1 MHCFTNVDYFSTYER
16 WCNIM
21 MKDFEFRVLNTIKE
35 TEKDIIVE
43 KKQVLKLGNI
53 AISAVNECLFEIYDF
68 RTGLKVATLS
78 VHKNFG
84 GVDSFIEFFENF
96 EIFTKDIVNERD
108 FLLKK
113 FVGIKMQHFPCVPC
127 GSFAHFQ
134 IQEFEQFLLENQP

>member
-1 MHCFTNVDYFSTYER
+1 MRE
-16 WCNIM
+16 
-21 MKDFEFRVLNTIKE
+21 DFNFCALNTIRE

-43 KKQVLKLGNI
+43 KKQVLKIGNV

-96 EIFTKDIVNERD
+96 EIFVKDIVNVRD

-113 FVGIKMQHFPCVPC
+113 FVGIKMQHLSY
-127 GSFAHFQ
+127 GSCAHFQ
-134 IQEFEQFLLENQP
+134 INEFEQFLLENQP

>member
-1 MHCFTNVDYFSTYER
+1 MRE
-16 WCNIM
+16 
-21 MKDFEFRVLNTIKE
+21 DFNFCALNTIRE

-43 KKQVLKLGNI
+43 KKQVLKIDNV

-96 EIFTKDIVNERD
+96 EIFTKDIVNVRD

-113 FVGIKMQHFPCVPC
+113 FVGIKMQHLSYGSCV
-127 GSFAHFQ
+127 HFK
-134 IQEFEQFLLENQP
+134 IEEFEQFLLENQP

>member
-1 MHCFTNVDYFSTYER
+1 MRENF
-16 WCNIM
+16 
-21 MKDFEFRVLNTIKE
+21 DFCALNTIRE

-43 KKQVLKLGNI
+43 KKQVLKIDNV

-68 RTGLKVATLS
+68 RKGLKVATLS

-96 EIFTKDIVNERD
+96 EIFTKDIVNVRD

-113 FVGIKMQHFPCVPC
+113 FVGIKMQHLSYGSCV
-127 GSFAHFQ
+127 HFK
-134 IQEFEQFLLENQP
+134 IEEFEQFLLENQP